1 MELDADGNKLLQKM
15 RLGETQK
22 VKTVLNFCLLL
33 IFRLG
38 PVRASTVSLLV
49 GESPPLSVPSTGSR
63 IR

>member
-22 VKTVLNFCLLL
+22 VKKVLNLCLLL

-38 PVRASTVSLLV
+38 PARASTVSLSV
-49 GESPPLSVPSTGSR
+49 GE
-63 IR
+63 

>member
-22 VKTVLNFCLLL
+22 VKKVLNLCLLL

-38 PVRASTVSLLV
+38 LARASTVSLLV
-49 GESPPLSVPSTGSR
+49 GESPPRSVPSTGSR
-63 IR
+63 TR